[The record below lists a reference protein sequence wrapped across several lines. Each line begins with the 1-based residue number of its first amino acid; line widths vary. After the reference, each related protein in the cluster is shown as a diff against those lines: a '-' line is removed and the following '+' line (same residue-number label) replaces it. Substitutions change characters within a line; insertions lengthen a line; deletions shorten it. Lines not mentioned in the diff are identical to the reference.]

1 MYALFQ
7 CFFMLGN
14 YKRCISLVAFLVLM
28 TPSLFITTNMNS
40 TISTVLSRHVFVS
53 GPSVVSLQNDTR
65 PKVGDVVQVRSPAC
79 HPNRS
84 RHMQHNKCCEGTGC
98 CPFGIAKVVQG
109 QKVTWTSETELV
121 IVAPEA
127 TRIRNFSRGDSRSL
141 SLSWIRDQSIF
152 PYVLCPSC
160 TVEINP
166 VCSVKSN
173 QGYESSAWLS
183 FIVNNYDR
191 LPKTVAFVHG
201 HWWLQF
207 GSPKRCRFTN
217 VDRMEELRPFL
228 NENLS
233 FIYLSL
239 PRYFQS
245 LNLTL
250 AKNRWEQ
257 ALQLPFPQ
265 VQKVIFQVGPHF
277 VVGRNKILSHPK
289 EFYEK
294 LWAFSSGVD
303 YPGSNLST
311 DRGGMANGNGH
322 VAAGVFALETW
333 WNLILNEKDS
343 WQHPENVSSLRC
355 QLHWCNNTR
364 C

>member
-1 MYALFQ
+1 M
-7 CFFMLGN
+7 
-14 YKRCISLVAFLVLM
+14 
-28 TPSLFITTNMNS
+28 
-40 TISTVLSRHVFVS
+40 
-53 GPSVVSLQNDTR
+53 
-65 PKVGDVVQVRSPAC
+65 
-79 HPNRS
+79 
-84 RHMQHNKCCEGTGC
+84 
-98 CPFGIAKVVQG
+98 
-109 QKVTWTSETELV
+109 TWTSETELV

-127 TRIRNFSRGDSRSL
+127 TRMRNFSRGDSRSL
-141 SLSWIRDQSIF
+141 NLSWIRDQSIF

-239 PRYFQS
+239 GFIY
-245 LNLTL
+245 L
-250 AKNRWEQ
+250 
-257 ALQLPFPQ
+257 
-265 VQKVIFQVGPHF
+265 VIFCGFDFMGLTTFH
-277 VVGRNKILSHPK
+277 HPD
-289 EFYEK
+289 
-294 LWAFSSGVD
+294 W
-303 YPGSNLST
+303 
-311 DRGGMANGNGH
+311 
-322 VAAGVFALETW
+322 
-333 WNLILNEKDS
+333 
-343 WQHPENVSSLRC
+343 
-355 QLHWCNNTR
+355 
-364 C
+364 

>member
-1 MYALFQ
+1 MA
-7 CFFMLGN
+7 
-14 YKRCISLVAFLVLM
+14 VL
-28 TPSLFITTNMNS
+28 
-40 TISTVLSRHVFVS
+40 R
-53 GPSVVSLQNDTR
+53 
-65 PKVGDVVQVRSPAC
+65 
-79 HPNRS
+79 
-84 RHMQHNKCCEGTGC
+84 
-98 CPFGIAKVVQG
+98 
-109 QKVTWTSETELV
+109 
-121 IVAPEA
+121 
-127 TRIRNFSRGDSRSL
+127 
-141 SLSWIRDQSIF
+141 
-152 PYVLCPSC
+152 
-160 TVEINP
+160 
-166 VCSVKSN
+166 
-173 QGYESSAWLS
+173 
-183 FIVNNYDR
+183 
-191 LPKTVAFVHG
+191 
-201 HWWLQF
+201 
-207 GSPKRCRFTN
+207 
-217 VDRMEELRPFL
+217 
-228 NENLS
+228 
-233 FIYLSL
+233 SL

-250 AKNRWEQ
+250 AKKRWEQ

-364 C
+364 CWWVSGESATTRCNSPLPPEISWR